1 LKKPKR
7 RLRGELDY
15 AHDAKKAK
23 KKQTEVR
30 AEFEYCGLNLPVP
43 RDPQNSV
50 SVVFNHSRESKD
62 NHNDISI
69 TVPLWRIC
77 PVRSSTVGSTKES
90 EDVSDESFL
99 KRHKRLE
106 EDEKRRKRWD
116 LQRIRARREHEELL
130 RKYMLKSGGNQT
142 QGKDKKKDKLSTF
155 IPKPEELEAIEVV
168 DTLAVSAFGSPLPL
182 IKPR

>member
-1 LKKPKR
+1 MERMERRLAILQKRSTSKANLTEDSQPSTLASNTPTPKPHVSRTETLANSERYQRSRSSSVDPSRSRSRPTSHSGTPVPQEDSLNNLKKPKR

-50 SVVFNHSRESKD
+50 SVVFNHSQESKD

-69 TVPLWRIC
+69 TGMYV
-77 PVRSSTVGSTKES
+77 
-90 EDVSDESFL
+90 
-99 KRHKRLE
+99 
-106 EDEKRRKRWD
+106 
-116 LQRIRARREHEELL
+116 HEI
-130 RKYMLKSGGNQT
+130 KSG
-142 QGKDKKKDKLSTF
+142 
-155 IPKPEELEAIEVV
+155 
-168 DTLAVSAFGSPLPL
+168 
-182 IKPR
+182 

>member
-69 TVPLWRIC
+69 TGMYV
-77 PVRSSTVGSTKES
+77 
-90 EDVSDESFL
+90 
-99 KRHKRLE
+99 
-106 EDEKRRKRWD
+106 
-116 LQRIRARREHEELL
+116 HE
-130 RKYMLKSGGNQT
+130 
-142 QGKDKKKDKLSTF
+142 
-155 IPKPEELEAIEVV
+155 I
-168 DTLAVSAFGSPLPL
+168 
-182 IKPR
+182 

>member
-1 LKKPKR
+1 MERMERRLAILQKRSTSKANLTEDSQPSTLASNTPTPKPHVSRTETLANSERYQRSRSSSVDPSRSRSRPTSHSGTPVPQEDSLNNLKKPKR

-69 TVPLWRIC
+69 TGMYV
-77 PVRSSTVGSTKES
+77 
-90 EDVSDESFL
+90 
-99 KRHKRLE
+99 
-106 EDEKRRKRWD
+106 
-116 LQRIRARREHEELL
+116 HEI
-130 RKYMLKSGGNQT
+130 KSG
-142 QGKDKKKDKLSTF
+142 
-155 IPKPEELEAIEVV
+155 
-168 DTLAVSAFGSPLPL
+168 
-182 IKPR
+182 